1 MEIKKA
7 QDLVYEHLVKIGYT
21 KSETTPVHAF
31 LHLVE
36 EIGEV
41 SRALLHK
48 ETKRGKFSNST
59 DPGIIE
65 DEVADI
71 FWQTLKLA
79 SYLKIDL
86 DKAFVDK
93 LEKNWNKSKTP

>member
-1 MEIKKA
+1 MEIKEA
-7 QDLVYEHLVKIGYT
+7 QNLVYDHLVKIGYT
-21 KSETTPVHAF
+21 KSETTPIHAF

-41 SRALLHK
+41 SRILLHQ
-48 ETKRGKFSNST
+48 ETKRGKFANQT
-59 DPGIIE
+59 DPGTIN

-86 DKAFVDK
+86 DQAFINK
-93 LEKNWNKSKTP
+93 LEKNRNKGPRI

>member
-36 EIGEV
+36 EIWEV
-41 SRALLHK
+41 SRVLLHK
-48 ETKRGKFSNST
+48 ETKRWAFANGSNPW
-59 DPGIIE
+59 DIK

-71 FWQTLKLA
+71 FRQTLKLA
-79 SYLKIDL
+79 SYLEIDL
-86 DKAFVDK
+86 GQAFEDK
-93 LEKNWNKSKTP
+93 LEKNRNKPH